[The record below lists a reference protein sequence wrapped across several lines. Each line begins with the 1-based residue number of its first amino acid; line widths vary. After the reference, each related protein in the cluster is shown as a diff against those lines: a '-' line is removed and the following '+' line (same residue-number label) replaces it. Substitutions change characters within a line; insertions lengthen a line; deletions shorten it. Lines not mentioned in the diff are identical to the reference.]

1 MGMCICVCVCVC
13 VCVYVLIQ
21 KKVLQN
27 SVHLLCGQLKV
38 TEISVVTLFNNY
50 LLFFFIVS
58 VYYIYNET
66 FFDVKEKKVIFGKQK
81 KARVCQLCLMQ

>member
-1 MGMCICVCVCVC
+1 MHGYVYLCVCVC

-50 LLFFFIVS
+50 LLFF
-58 VYYIYNET
+58 
-66 FFDVKEKKVIFGKQK
+66 
-81 KARVCQLCLMQ
+81 L